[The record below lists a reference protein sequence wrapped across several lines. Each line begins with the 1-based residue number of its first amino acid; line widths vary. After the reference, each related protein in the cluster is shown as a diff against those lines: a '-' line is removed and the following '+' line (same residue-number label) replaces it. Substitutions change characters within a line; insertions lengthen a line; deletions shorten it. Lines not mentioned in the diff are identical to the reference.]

1 MRLTVEF
8 FGVARHLAGVEE
20 CQLDFVEG
28 ANLHDVVMELGHSF
42 PRLVEEKLIE
52 NEREL
57 APSFA
62 LSINGRMVTQNLD
75 VRLVDNDRLLLISAT
90 WGG

>member
-1 MRLTVEF
+1 M
-8 FGVARHLAGVEE
+8 ARHWAGVEE
-20 CQLDFVEG
+20 CQLEFEEG
-28 ANLHDVVMELGHSF
+28 AELHDVVMELGRSF

-52 NEREL
+52 NQREL
-57 APSFA
+57 AASFA

-75 VRLVDNDRLLLISAT
+75 VRLADNDRLLLISAV

>member
-1 MRLTVEF
+1 MRVTVEF
-8 FGVARHLAGVEE
+8 FGVARYLAGVAE
-20 CQLDFVEG
+20 CQLELEEG
-28 ANLHDVVMELGHSF
+28 ADLHDVVMELGHRF
-42 PRLVEEKLIE
+42 PLLVEEKLID
-52 NEREL
+52 NKREL

-75 VRLVDNDRLLLISAT
+75 VRLVDNDHVLLISAI

>member
-8 FGVARHLAGVEE
+8 FGVARHLTGVEE
-20 CQLDFVEG
+20 CQLEFEEG
-28 ANLHDVVMELGHSF
+28 ADLHDVVMELGHRF
-42 PRLVEEKLIE
+42 PVLVEEKLIE

-62 LSINGRMVTQNLD
+62 LSINGRRVAQNLD
-75 VRLVDNDRLLLISAT
+75 VRLVDNDRLLLISAV

>member
-1 MRLTVEF
+1 MEF
-8 FGVARHLAGVEE
+8 FGVARHLAGAEE
-20 CQLDFVEG
+20 CQLEFEEG
-28 ANLHDVVMELGHSF
+28 ADLHDVVMELGDRF

-52 NEREL
+52 SGREL

-75 VRLVDNDRLLLISAT
+75 VRLADNDRLLLISAV